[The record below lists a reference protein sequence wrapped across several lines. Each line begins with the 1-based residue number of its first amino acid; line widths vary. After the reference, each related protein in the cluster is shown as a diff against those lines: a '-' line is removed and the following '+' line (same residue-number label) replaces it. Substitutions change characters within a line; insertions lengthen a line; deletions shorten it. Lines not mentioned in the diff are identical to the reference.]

1 MKTITTIWCC
11 GLSRLSKPLKL
22 PLWPIYKA
30 HCVLSNK
37 VSFYTSASVEWW
49 DEQDKRIPQPHYSKY
64 TCHCPETQASW
75 RSKASM
81 IKTWNILHQRATP
94 LKTQINNH
102 SILGNKLA
110 DLLSFFKCVT
120 ATKTVG
126 SKWITQASLWD
137 IHYFTGKSCAC
148 SFDVSLRVFQGTF
161 MSQREVDFYMKV
173 TLKVETF
180 TDGFLFSLP
189 LKMFSVMI
197 SFFIV
202 LTHCILFH
210 CKIHASTFNCI

>member
-1 MKTITTIWCC
+1 MVYPGCQNHWNCPYDLYTKHTVCSLTKWVSTHQPLLNGEMNRIKGSHSHITT
-11 GLSRLSKPLKL
+11 
-22 PLWPIYKA
+22 
-30 HCVLSNK
+30 
-37 VSFYTSASVEWW
+37 
-49 DEQDKRIPQPHYSKY
+49 SKY
-64 TCHCPETQASW
+64 ACHCPETQASW